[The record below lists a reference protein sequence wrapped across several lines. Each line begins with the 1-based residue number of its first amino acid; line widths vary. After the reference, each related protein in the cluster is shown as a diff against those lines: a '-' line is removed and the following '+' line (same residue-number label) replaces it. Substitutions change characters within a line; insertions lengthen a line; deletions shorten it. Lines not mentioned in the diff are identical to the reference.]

1 MSSRSQGDRPS
12 TILGRTDDA
21 EDALVSL
28 RSKLGLIPVNIQV
41 SGGSGDDIPD
51 GYERVTRRVIRTR
64 QIADSFD
71 GPDY

>member
-1 MSSRSQGDRPS
+1 MGGRVQGNRSS
-12 TILGRTDDA
+12 TMLGRTDDA

-28 RSKLGLIPVNIQV
+28 RSKLGLIPVNIQI
-41 SGGSGDDIPD
+41 SGAGGDEIPD
-51 GYERVTRRVIRTR
+51 GYKRVTRTVIKER

>member
-1 MSSRSQGDRPS
+1 MGGRAQGNRSS
-12 TILGRTDDA
+12 TMLGRTDDA

-28 RSKLGLIPVNIQV
+28 RSKLGLIPVNIQI
-41 SGGSGDDIPD
+41 SGAGGDEVPD
-51 GYERVTRRVIRTR
+51 GYKRVTRTVIQER